1 MSGAAQSAALL
12 GLLGLLIGSF
22 LSVVV
27 VRLPVMLQRQW
38 DRDADRDAVQPDA
51 HDASGASHEQRYNL
65 AVPAS
70 HAPCCGAS
78 LRWHQNIP
86 LLSYA
91 LQGGKCANCGARIPL
106 LYPALEFSTAL
117 VFAACGAKF
126 GASWTALMWCGLCA
140 ALLALAW
147 IDWQTTLL
155 PDDITLPLL
164 WAGLIA
170 AALGLTGT
178 RLNDALW
185 GAVAGYLSLWL
196 VYWGFKLVTGKE
208 GMGYGDFKL
217 FAALGAWLG
226 WPLLIPII
234 LLSSIVGAAVGIA
247 MKFTVGLREGGI
259 LPFGPFLAGAGLLAV
274 LLGPDQL
281 LRWVL

>member
-1 MSGAAQSAALL
+1 MLGAAQSAALL
-12 GLLGLLIGSF
+12 GVLGLLIGSF

-27 VRLPVMLQRQW
+27 VRLPLMLQRQW
-38 DRDADRDAVQPDA
+38 DRDMARDAVQPDA

-106 LYPALEFSTAL
+106 LYPALELSTAL

-126 GASWTALMWCGLCA
+126 GASWAALMWCGLCA

-164 WAGLIA
+164 WVGLIA
-170 AALGLTGT
+170 AALGFTGT
-178 RLNDALW
+178 RLSDALW

-217 FAALGAWLG
+217 FAALGAWFG

-234 LLSSIVGAAVGIA
+234 LLSSIVGAVVGIA